1 MGNTSSSN
9 SNKSTEKTFQ
19 NMYDVIDYI
28 ATYYILTMDF
38 KSLSKLTEKEYCDNL
53 LILTSDIFE
62 LYLNDTEITYLA
74 QRIKNGEEVNLMTKD
89 NLKFINKNELD
100 DLSVKNDS
108 IQKKRMCV
116 GIAKFY
122 IKIAHIFASIVM
134 TINPVYMYKDEY
146 GNTIKRSLLEKDT
159 IPKNVDRKLYKLNIC
174 DERIRAL
181 KKGESYD
188 EATGNVNLQ
197 PKMCDF
203 YVKSDGQPKNL
214 EDEPGI
220 VELMRLYLDDNYD
233 YSTGVFTGMSESTK
247 VQFNKDLKVFY
258 KAFTGNDVMPE
269 TITKFSDI
277 KLRDFNNKC
286 KEPIFKQKQT
296 ISKNDEL
303 FIKYAENIKNMI
315 KSASVNQS
323 KLLTVINDIFTYVN
337 DPNTGKRKIRIN
349 PKLNEDSLQKI
360 IDNTRKIIIDLYVKC
375 ETDYLNGIKLYEAIV
390 ETQILKTTEKQIEN
404 LKKDAQKISDELRND
419 LTQKNVMYDQI
430 PKSPQ
435 IPPVNIMYNNPN
447 I

>member
-1 MGNTSSSN
+1 MGNTPLSN
-9 SNKSTEKTFQ
+9 SNNSNEKTFQ

-53 LILTSDIFE
+53 LILTTDIFE
-62 LYLNDTEITYLA
+62 RYLNDTEITYLA
-74 QRIKNGEEVNLMTKD
+74 QRIKNGEEINLMTKD

-146 GNTIKRSLLEKDT
+146 GNTVKRSLLEKDT

-174 DERIRAL
+174 DDRIRAL

-188 EATGNVNLQ
+188 ETTGKVNLQ

-203 YVKSDGQPKNL
+203 NLNSDGQPKNL

-220 VELMRLYLDDNYD
+220 VELMKLYLDDNYD
-233 YSTGVFTGMSESTK
+233 YATGIFTGMSESTK
-247 VQFNKDLKVFY
+247 LQFNKDLKTFY
-258 KAFTGNDVMPE
+258 KAFTGNDVMPDS
-269 TITKFSDI
+269 ITKFSDI
-277 KLRDFNNKC
+277 KLRDFNSKC
-286 KEPIFKQKQT
+286 KESIFKQKQT
-296 ISKNDEL
+296 ISKSDEL
-303 FIKYAENIKNMI
+303 FVKYAENIQNMI
-315 KSASVNQS
+315 KSAANNQG
-323 KLLTVINDIFTYVN
+323 KLLTVVNDIFTYVN

-349 PKLNEDSLQKI
+349 PKLNEESLQNI
-360 IDNTRKIIIDLYVKC
+360 VEITRKTIIDLYVKC

-390 ETQILKTTEKQIEN
+390 ETQILKSTENQIES
-404 LKKDAQKISDELRND
+404 LKKDAKKISDEIRND

-430 PKSPQ
+430 PPPK
-435 IPPVNIMYNNPN
+435 IPSANVVYNNPN